1 MQKISFLILA
11 FLAAACSTHVKDKTG
26 AEMES
31 ASTVIAAP
39 TIHTAAPGMVN
50 YKDSILGNWTDGSS
64 DDATIWVTADSICY
78 ISHLD
83 KYKYQIQNDSITISF
98 TDKPFIGKMLLKR
111 DTLFWFSKTDTTKL
125 WRFF

>member
-1 MQKISFLILA
+1 MQKINVLILA
-11 FLAAACSTHVKDKTG
+11 VLAAACSTHVKDKTG

-31 ASTVIAAP
+31 ASTVTITP
-39 TIHTAAPGMVN
+39 TIHTAARGMVN

-64 DDATIWVTADSICY
+64 DDATIMVLGDSICY

-83 KYKYQIQNDSITISF
+83 KYKYQIQNDSIKIFF
-98 TDKPFIGKMLLKR
+98 TDKTFAGKMRLKG

-125 WRFF
+125 WKFL